1 MISLA
6 EDLKSNLVEYLSDQI
21 LRFSVVENLNSE
33 SVGLPRCVVEVVDD
47 GEEILNVANRYKV
60 TVTLM
65 LEAAGE
71 DSAVLLKSGS
81 SELDAALFPDYVRQ
95 ACSDGEVVID
105 GVLSD
110 VTTSDIDGEV
120 WTRSRAITI
129 YAHPTIVAS
138 L

>member
-6 EDLKSNLVEYLSDQI
+6 EDLKANLVSYLSDQI
-21 LRFSVVENLNSE
+21 IRFSVVENLNSE

-47 GEEILNVANRYKV
+47 GEEILHVASRYKV

-71 DSAVLLKSGS
+71 DSKVLLKSGS
-81 SELDAALFPDYVRQ
+81 ADLDAALFPDYVRQ
-95 ACSDGEVVID
+95 ACTDGDVVID

-120 WTRSRAITI
+120 WTRSRSVTI
-129 YAHPTIVAS
+129 YAHATIVAS

>member
-6 EDLKSNLVEYLSDQI
+6 EDLKANLVSYLSDQI
-21 LRFSVVENLNSE
+21 IRFSVVENLNSE
-33 SVGLPRCVVEVVDD
+33 AIGLPRCVVEVIDD
-47 GEEILNVANRYKV
+47 GEEIINVSTRYKV

-65 LEAAGE
+65 MEAAGE
-71 DSAVLLKSGS
+71 DSRVLLKSGS
-81 SELDAALFPDYVRQ
+81 SDLDAALLPDYVRQ
-95 ACSDGEVVID
+95 ACTDGDVVID

-110 VTTSDIDGEV
+110 VSTSDIEGEV
-120 WTRSRAITI
+120 WTRSRSVTI

>member
-6 EDLKSNLVEYLSDQI
+6 EDLKANLVSYLSDQI
-21 LRFSVVENLNSE
+21 IRFSVVENLNSE
-33 SVGLPRCVVEVVDD
+33 AIGLPRCVVEVIDD
-47 GEEILNVANRYKV
+47 GEEIINVSTRYKV

-71 DSAVLLKSGS
+71 DSRVLLKSGS
-81 SELDAALFPDYVRQ
+81 SDLDAALLPDYVRQ
-95 ACSDGEVVID
+95 ACTDGDVVID

-110 VTTSDIDGEV
+110 VSTSDIEGEV
-120 WTRSRAITI
+120 WTRSRSVTI

>member
-6 EDLKSNLVEYLSDQI
+6 EDLKANLVSYLSDQI
-21 LRFSVVENLNSE
+21 IRFSVVENLNSE
-33 SVGLPRCVVEVVDD
+33 AIGLPRCVVEVIDD
-47 GEEILNVANRYKV
+47 GEEIINVSTRYKV
-60 TVTLM
+60 TVSLM

-71 DSAVLLKSGS
+71 DSRVLLKSGS
-81 SELDAALFPDYVRQ
+81 SDLDAALLPDYVRQ
-95 ACSDGEVVID
+95 ACTDGDVVID

-110 VTTSDIDGEV
+110 VSTSDIEGEV
-120 WTRSRAITI
+120 WTRSRSVTI

>member
-1 MISLA
+1 MTSLA
-6 EDLKSNLVEYLSDQI
+6 EDLKTNLVSYLSDQI
-21 LRFSVVENLNSE
+21 IHFSVVENLNSE
-33 SVGLPRCVVEVVDD
+33 TVGLPRCVVEVVDE
-47 GEEILNVANRYKV
+47 GEEIIDVASRYKV

-81 SELDAALFPDYVRQ
+81 KDLDAAMFPDYVRQ
-95 ACSDGEVVID
+95 ACSDGDVVID

-110 VTTSDIDGEV
+110 VTTSDLNGEI
-120 WTRSRAITI
+120 WTRSRSATI
-129 YAHPTIVAS
+129 YAHATLVAS